1 MRVVGVDPGLASIGL
16 GFVESRGSRLVHL
29 GHHLVTTSP
38 DDDPATRLL
47 GISREV
53 QRICGDYAPEVAAV
67 EALYF
72 AKNISSAIPVAQAR
86 GAIIVALA
94 QRGIPVHDYSPPQIK
109 QAIVGTG
116 GASKHQIGELV
127 ALLLGLGALRPD
139 EHAADALACAICHL
153 HAVGGGVPV

>member
-1 MRVVGVDPGLASIGL
+1 MIVVGVDPGLASIGL
-16 GFVESRGSRLVHL
+16 GFVESRGSRLIHL
-29 GHHLVTTSP
+29 GHHLVSTSAE
-38 DDDPATRLL
+38 DVPAVRLL

-53 QRICGDYAPEVAAV
+53 QRICAEYRPEVAAV

-72 AKNISSAIPVAQAR
+72 AKNVTSAIPVAQAR
-86 GAIIVALA
+86 GVIIVALA
-94 QRGIPVHDYSPPQIK
+94 ELGIPVHDYSPPQIK

-127 ALLLGLGALRPD
+127 ALLLGLGSTRPD

-153 HAVGGGVPV
+153 HAVGGGVPA